1 MGQVVELNKALLGN
15 QGTLEGKA
23 AFSPGVYY
31 EVVMRT
37 CGVSNLGRVNCLVY
51 PANIVGHNSA

>member
-23 AFSPGVYY
+23 AFSPGY

-37 CGVSNLGRVNCLVY
+37 CGVSNLGRANCLVY